1 MPDRFGRGFEVAPAH
16 HWVGG
21 VIMLIVFAVLIGVIV
36 WAVLRITRAEAAR
49 QAMPASGPPPLPV
62 ARAEDPA
69 LATVRMR
76 YAQGEIDR
84 DEFVR
89 VSTDLGSPQQPE
101 AP

>member
-1 MPDRFGRGFEVAPAH
+1 MPDRFGRGFEVTQAH

-21 VIMLIVFAVLIGVIV
+21 VVMLVMFAVLIGVIV
-36 WAVLRITRAEAAR
+36 WAVLRITRAEAAK
-49 QAMPASGPPPLPV
+49 QAMPVAGAPPLPV

-69 LATVRMR
+69 LATLRLR

-89 VSTDLGSPQQPE
+89 VSTDLGSPQPPE
-101 AP
+101 SP